1 MTTTIDFYYDF
12 GSPTAYLAHKRFDY
26 FREQYDVEIN
36 YQPMLLGGVHK
47 ATKNS
52 PPITVPLKGMY
63 MLQYDLPRFAKR
75 YQVPFKMNPNFPINT
90 LPLMRGAFA
99 AEKLGVSA
107 EYVNAVFDALW
118 IGGANLGDPEVV
130 KQMLVDNNLPA
141 DELLALTQDPEI
153 KQQLIDAT
161 EAAVKR
167 NCFGAPTMFVGKEM
181 FFGQDRLDFI
191 EEILQQG

>member
-63 MLQYDLPRFAKR
+63 MLQHDLPRFVKR
-75 YQVPFKMNPNFPINT
+75 YQVPFKMNPHFPINT

-107 EYVNAVFDALW
+107 EYVDAMFTAFWDQALNM
-118 IGGANLGDPEVV
+118 ADPEVV
-130 KQMLVDNNLPA
+130 KQVLVDNNLPA

-167 NCFGAPTMFVGKEM
+167 NCFGAPVMFVGDEM

>member
-52 PPITVPLKGMY
+52 PPITVPIKGMY

-118 IGGANLGDPEVV
+118 IDGANLGDPEVV
-130 KQMLVDNNLPA
+130 KQVLVDNNLPA

-167 NCFGAPTMFVGKEM
+167 NCFGAPVMFVGDEM

-191 EEILQQG
+191 EDILQQG

>member
-12 GSPTAYLAHKRFDY
+12 GSPTAYLAHKRFDH

-36 YQPMLLGGVHK
+36 YRPMLLGAIHK
-47 ATKNS
+47 AAKNL
-52 PPITVPLKGMY
+52 PPITVPRKAMY
-63 MLQYDLPRFAKR
+63 MLQHDLPRFVKR
-75 YQVPFKMNPNFPINT
+75 YQVPFKMNTNFPINT
-90 LPLMRGAFA
+90 LPLMRGTFA
-99 AEKLGVSA
+99 AAKLGVST
-107 EYVNAVFDALW
+107 EYVNAVFDAFW
-118 IGGANLGDPEVV
+118 IDGANLGDPEVV
-130 KQMLVDNNLPA
+130 QQVLVDNNLPA
-141 DELLALTQDPEI
+141 DELLALTQGPEI

-191 EEILQQG
+191 EETLQQR

>member
-1 MTTTIDFYYDF
+1 MTTHIDFYFDF

-26 FREQYDVEIN
+26 FRENYDVEIN

-52 PPITVPLKGMY
+52 PPITVPLKAMY
-63 MLQYDLPRFAKR
+63 MLQHDLPRFVKR
-75 YQVPFKMNPNFPINT
+75 YQVPFEMNPHFPINT
-90 LPLMRGAFA
+90 LSLMRGCFA
-99 AEKLGVSA
+99 AEKLGVS
-107 EYVNAVFDALW
+107 EQYIRVIFDALW
-118 IGGANLGDPEVV
+118 SQALNMSDPEVIKKV
-130 KQMLVDNNLPA
+130 LLDNHLPA
-141 DELLALTQDPEI
+141 DELLGLVQEPDI

-167 NCFGAPTMFVGKEM
+167 NCFGAPVMFVGEEM

-191 EEILQQG
+191 EEILQQA